1 MTELQNMTFREV
13 EICGGQR
20 TKNGLE
26 IAMWNKGKCGLS
38 VCTGVLG
45 VGKIKVAWHKRAMS
59 SSGKNSVRTAH
70 REDSGNWQCFPA
82 GIVGRFER
90 ACAWAHVFHLK

>member
-45 VGKIKVAWHKRAMS
+45 VGKIKVA
-59 SSGKNSVRTAH
+59 
-70 REDSGNWQCFPA
+70 
-82 GIVGRFER
+82 
-90 ACAWAHVFHLK
+90 